1 MVIYG
6 KYFGPILN
14 MILRYSAG
22 KQILFSFNGQKTKDR
37 SRKLLAF

>member
-14 MILRYSAG
+14 MIFFYSAG
-22 KQILFSFNGQKTKDR
+22 KQILFSFNGRKTEVG
-37 SRKLLAF
+37 SYLHFSI